1 MDLSGFIVIILGILF
16 FFGGAAWLEI
26 RSRKNKRPVRQ
37 GGHSPQPAVS
47 TMSVRD
53 TAVHRRKAKSESY
66 GERLRQL

>member
-1 MDLSGFIVIILGILF
+1 MDLSGFIVVILGILF

-37 GGHSPQPAVS
+37 GERSPQPAVS
-47 TMSVRD
+47 TMSVRR
-53 TAVHRRKAKSESY
+53 TAAHRRKAKSESY